1 MAKTSH
7 PNTQSGNIIFF
18 VLLAVVLMAALSF
31 TIMRGDGGS
40 HSIDREKLIIY
51 STEVEQY
58 GAELSQA
65 IQIIL
70 ESGKSESEVTF
81 AHADAP
87 AEYGDAG
94 ALPTD
99 TQIFSIS
106 GGQAEYRLPKSDIST
121 ASNWEFYSQS
131 NMPQVGSENADLI
144 AVLPNVTKDFCD
156 VFNRRIGL
164 DITTTYPDDPATC
177 FKGFAADRYNGTY
190 NATPNTLD
198 TSTFSLMPTL
208 RACVICTDSGM
219 PQNHVYIVL
228 YER

>member
-121 ASNWEFYSQS
+121 ASNWEFYGNTS
-131 NMPQVGSENADLI
+131 MPQVGSSRADLI
-144 AVLPNVTKDFCD
+144 AVLPFVTKEFCD
-156 VFNRRIGL
+156 LFNKRMG
-164 DITTTYPDDPATC
+164 ITSSPEDDHPTCWKNPVQRFNGSYSTPPIVPD
-177 FKGFAADRYNGTY
+177 
-190 NATPNTLD
+190 NATFNLK
-198 TSTFSLMPTL
+198 PTL
-208 RACVICTDSGM
+208 RACVFCVNDYHI
-219 PQNHVYIVL
+219 YITI